1 MRIIV
6 TKNGQR
12 ILEKLSLSNST
23 PELFNNSN
31 KIQEIKEKE
40 NPLMKNYY
48 SIKSSEKTPL
58 PNMSSNNSL
67 LFSSNNN
74 INLIKPVNYKL
85 RKKNLRIPLAFLKRF
100 EKNYEQN
107 NIIVQ
112 PINIL
117 SNLEN
122 KNIENNSGSKYNT
135 LNESK
140 LNSNSYI
147 SSSIFLPRIKSSY
160 SIREI
165 MPKSC
170 LDNFD
175 YKLKEKLDKKK
186 YDLPYENKILRN
198 DWSNKDI
205 FGEFEKKKNKQINT
219 RNYKLIEYLMDKETI
234 SKNFLEKIN
243 ESDEKK
249 IMMLDKLSG
258 KVLEQKENQKI
269 FDRRMKERIANKKIK
284 ESLEFRKILLKIKN
298 NVKENIK
305 DDHMNKYILVKDS
318 NKAVYRNVFKNFR
331 KKYWKKSDNFSRY
344 FHRYQNVHFEDI

>member
-1 MRIIV
+1 
-6 TKNGQR
+6 
-12 ILEKLSLSNST
+12 
-23 PELFNNSN
+23 
-31 KIQEIKEKE
+31 
-40 NPLMKNYY
+40 
-48 SIKSSEKTPL
+48 
-58 PNMSSNNSL
+58 
-67 LFSSNNN
+67 
-74 INLIKPVNYKL
+74 
-85 RKKNLRIPLAFLKRF
+85 
-100 EKNYEQN
+100 
-107 NIIVQ
+107 
-112 PINIL
+112 
-117 SNLEN
+117 
-122 KNIENNSGSKYNT
+122 
-135 LNESK
+135 
-140 LNSNSYI
+140 
-147 SSSIFLPRIKSSY
+147 
-160 SIREI
+160 

-305 DDHMNKYILVKDS
+305 DDHINKYILVKDS

-331 KKYWKKSDNFSRY
+331 KKYWKKSDNFSRS